1 MKLRIA
7 TGTRLPALPPADG
20 MVALSRH
27 AGLVVEA
34 TDDVRAI
41 RVAEGRVAF
50 VAGDVVGIRGRAGD
64 MRPTY
69 AASLEVRE
77 LVSATPI
84 ADACETLEGRFVVGV
99 VDGDTAL
106 VAADRFGQ
114 TDLYY
119 QSGEG
124 WAILASDLSLL
135 PVSGGGAAYDPLA
148 LAHALTVYGYRP
160 PKRHTAYRGVRRVG
174 VGEVAQLGAGRI
186 TVTET
191 AWQPLAVGTYGERE
205 LHEYADLLLD
215 AVRVRGSRYG
225 NVVYLSSGWDST
237 SILACLVEL
246 FGPRKVRAVIGRMQY
261 AERSGVIN
269 QFEIDRARA
278 MAEYYGV
285 RLDVAEF
292 DYRKQGPELLE
303 GLAPLFRSHGFASM
317 TAVNHGVLADHVAR
331 TTGGDE
337 AVFAGEISDGVHNLG
352 FSQYVTI
359 FHPVLAFREYS
370 DKMASYL
377 FGPTFFGLL
386 LAGQYANDPIYA
398 LLRGRAGDGVFE
410 EPARDAAARKR
421 QMFASFFLRGG
432 RLPLWSL
439 RNTRVLTDAGR
450 DAYSREMEAAYL
462 ARAAA
467 EVTPETLYAWYLRL
481 YNSFHW
487 QGSTVATIYATAEA
501 RGLRMNL
508 PFWDSRLQE
517 FLSAMPESW
526 GRGLD
531 LNPTKYPLKWALAH
545 RIDYPMHL
553 QTGPHSYLYDVDP
566 SFSHTAELL
575 YGSAFA
581 PYFRGVL
588 GRRAYRDVLAP
599 DVFEHAYLDGV
610 VGRYLDGNETRGV
623 EMNDLLTLS
632 LLSSVGWYGR
642 P

>member
-1 MKLRIA
+1 MKVRIA
-7 TGTRLPALPPADG
+7 SGTRIPALPPANG
-20 MVALSRH
+20 LVAASRH
-27 AGLVVEA
+27 AGLVMEA
-34 TDDVRAI
+34 TDDVRLV
-41 RVAEGRVAF
+41 RMGDGRVTF
-50 VAGDVVGIRGRAGD
+50 VAGDVVGIRGRAGE
-64 MRPTY
+64 MRATDAGSP
-69 AASLEVRE
+69 EVRD
-77 LVSATPI
+77 LVSEMPI
-84 ADACETLEGRFVVGV
+84 AGARDVLEGRFVLGTVSS
-99 VDGDTAL
+99 DTAL
-106 VAADRFGQ
+106 VTADRFGQ
-114 TDLYY
+114 VDLYY
-119 QSGEG
+119 QTGEG
-124 WAILASDLSLL
+124 WTVLASDLSLL
-135 PVSGGGAAYDPLA
+135 PMSAGATAYDQLA
-148 LAHALTVYGYRP
+148 LAHALSVYGYRP
-160 PKRHTAYRGVRRVG
+160 PKRHTAYRGVRRIG
-174 VGEVAQLGAGRI
+174 VGEVAQLHAGRI
-186 TVTET
+186 EVTET
-191 AWQPLAVGTYGERE
+191 PWQPLAVGNYGERE
-205 LHEYADLLLD
+205 RHEYADLLLD

-237 SILACLVEL
+237 SLLACLVKL
-246 FGPRKVRAVIGRMQY
+246 FGARKVRAVIGRMQY

-278 MAEYYGV
+278 MADYYGV
-285 RLDVAEF
+285 RLDLAEF

-377 FGPTFFGLL
+377 YGPTFFGLF
-386 LAGQYANDPIYA
+386 LADQFANDPIYA
-398 LLRGRAGDGVFE
+398 LMRGRAGDGIFE
-410 EPARDAAARKR
+410 EPARDVADRKR
-421 QMFASFFLRGG
+421 QMLASFFLRGG

-439 RNTRVLTDAGR
+439 RNTRVLTEGGR
-450 DAYSREMEAAYL
+450 DAYSREMETTYL

-487 QGSTVATIYATAEA
+487 QGSTVATIYTTAEA

-531 LNPTKYPLKWALAH
+531 LNPTKYPLKWTLTH
-545 RIDYPMHL
+545 RVDYPMHL

-581 PYFRGVL
+581 PYFRDVL

-599 DVFEHAYLDGV
+599 DVFDHVYLDGLV
-610 VGRYLDGNETRGV
+610 RRYLDGTETRGA
-623 EMNDLLTLS
+623 EMNDLLTLC

-642 P
+642 A